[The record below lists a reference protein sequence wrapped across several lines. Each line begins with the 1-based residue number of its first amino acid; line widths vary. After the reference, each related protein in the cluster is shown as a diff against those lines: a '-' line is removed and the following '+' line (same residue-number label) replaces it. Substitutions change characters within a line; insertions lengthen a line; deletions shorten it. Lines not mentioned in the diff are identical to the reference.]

1 MYKFQFHRSYDFMSE
16 PVFSYKIVGPDNN
29 TLKYKSDISLSE
41 LLDGIKDVF
50 KLALP
55 VIDTVPQTYV
65 MKEGNKLYGNVEI
78 IDLSKI
84 KSFIELTR
92 KIQSIY
98 KTYKFFKNI
107 IVFELDEPVKYHISD
122 GMISKG
128 HYPQIELE

>member
-16 PVFSYKIVGPDNN
+16 PVFSYKIIGPNN
-29 TLKYKSDISLSE
+29 ETIESKIDTSFNE
-41 LLDGIKDVF
+41 LLDGVKNVF
-50 KLALP
+50 KLVLP
-55 VIDTVPQTYV
+55 
-65 MKEGNKLYGNVEI
+65 NVEL

-84 KSFIELTR
+84 NSFIWLVR
-92 KIQSIY
+92 KIQAIY
-98 KTYKFFKNI
+98 KACDLFKNI